1 MFCNLVCRI
10 FKNRVSENEE
20 RGAKTADLLRVDENI
35 ENECVSNLKS
45 TEIQSM
51 SEVERNMIKNLCKYS
66 KSTAPKLFTMNG
78 TEMWCKIIDVYDGD
92 TVDILFYMQSEL
104 RHNKMRLYGIDT
116 PELKPLKNISNRED
130 IIQKAHSAKS
140 YLQSIVLDKIVYV
153 RFVNEE
159 KYGRLMG
166 YLYLSK
172 EQQKISVNQML
183 IDSGHAV
190 EYFGGKK

>member
-10 FKNRVSENEE
+10 FKNRVDEHVAENHDI
-20 RGAKTADLLRVDENI
+20 KRVDENI
-35 ENECVSNLKS
+35 ENECVSNFKP
-45 TEIQSM
+45 TEIESM
-51 SEVERNMIKNLCKYS
+51 SDAERQMIKNLSKYS

-78 TEMWCKIIDVYDGD
+78 TEIWCKIIDVYDGD

-116 PELKPLKNISNRED
+116 PELKPLKSISNRED

-166 YLYLSK
+166 HIYLSK

-183 IDSGHAV
+183 VDSGHAV
-190 EYFGGKK
+190 QYFGGKK